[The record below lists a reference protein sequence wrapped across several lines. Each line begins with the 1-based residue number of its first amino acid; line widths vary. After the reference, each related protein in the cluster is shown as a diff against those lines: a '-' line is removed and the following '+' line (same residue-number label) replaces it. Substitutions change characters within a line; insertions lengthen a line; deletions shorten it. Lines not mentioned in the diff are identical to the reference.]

1 MTGAVS
7 KHQKSNAIQYI
18 TILVEKK
25 PILSCMATEKTND
38 SRNQKG
44 QEGMGVGGW
53 GVGSVSGGESLI
65 SHGETG
71 WKRNVRKSS
80 S

>member
-1 MTGAVS
+1 MAGAAS
-7 KHQKSNAIQYI
+7 KHQNSRAIQDI
-18 TILVEKK
+18 TTLVKK
-25 PILSCMATEKTND
+25 TYPIMYGYWKDKWLS
-38 SRNQKG
+38 NQKG
-44 QEGMGVGGW
+44 QEGMGIGGW
-53 GVGSVSGGESLI
+53 EVGSVSGGESLI